1 MYSVGQDSSR
11 VAPPPQLTSKMNQQ
25 SYRKEEPEKHATPPP
40 AIKQA
45 NNHKKLP
52 ETIRD
57 QMSGG
62 NQSPK

>member
-11 VAPPPQLTSKMNQQ
+11 VAPPPQITSKMNNQ
-25 SYRKEEPEKHATPPP
+25 SYRKDDHEKHATPPP

-45 NNHKKLP
+45 NNLKKLP

-57 QMSGG
+57 
-62 NQSPK
+62 